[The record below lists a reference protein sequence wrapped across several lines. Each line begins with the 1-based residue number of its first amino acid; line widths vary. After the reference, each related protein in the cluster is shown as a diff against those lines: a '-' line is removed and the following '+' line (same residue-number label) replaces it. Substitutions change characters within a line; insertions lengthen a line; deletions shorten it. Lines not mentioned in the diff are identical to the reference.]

1 MSRHCGSTGDAV
13 TKGTTTSEASGFLR
27 DLFGDAPSADTRIA
41 LWTKA
46 SKRTD
51 YLGSPSEG
59 ERFEGRP
66 DVYVQAAL
74 VGANAPKAKRP
85 KAEHAAAVPGVWADI
100 DVAGGPDDPPGKLLA
115 PDVDAALEVANAIL
129 TPTIVVHSGY
139 GVQAWWLLEEP
150 WVFENAD
157 ERGQAERMTKGW
169 QRLLRNAA
177 LDKAFGI
184 DHTFDLARL
193 MRLPGTLNDKG
204 PEGTSAPVTILEDD
218 GPRYSMEE
226 VAGYAMAAAPAQQ
239 SSDRVALSPE
249 RRFPV
254 QKFEALRDNHEI
266 FRATWEHTRRERETK
281 GWSAS
286 EFDLSLASMAA
297 NAGWSDDEIAELI
310 AEHRRKHYGADD
322 GKASRVDYLART
334 VARARQNAKTSERQ
348 DHQEAAIDEMAH
360 MAESPNGIVDP
371 SRTIALFNEI
381 IGGGREGAPVIKE
394 LVQYGNDPDD
404 ARYVFVLADGRE
416 INVGPYGNLRQ
427 TRRLDERIGPAT
439 GFVMN
444 KVKEDERWISALTAL
459 LRIAQIREE
468 GEDKT
473 REWVKRYTD
482 DRLGGTREEA
492 AREGEPFEDDDWIY
506 VKAHPLARYVRG
518 VMRER
523 IDSADLVPLLRRAG
537 FEQSVVHHENKDG
550 KRSTGSYWRIG
561 RDDLS

>member
-1 MSRHCGSTGDAV
+1 VAQS
-13 TKGTTTSEASGFLR
+13 TSEAARFLG
-27 DLFGDAPSADTRIA
+27 DLFSDAPSGDARIA
-41 LWTKA
+41 LWTKS

-51 YLGSPSEG
+51 YLLTASEA
-59 ERFEGRP
+59 ERFERKP

-74 VGANAPKAKRP
+74 VGTDAPKAKRP
-85 KAEHAAAVPGVWADI
+85 KADHAAGIPGVWADI

-115 PDVDAALEVANAIL
+115 PDVDAALEIANAIL

-150 WVFENAD
+150 WIFENAD
-157 ERGQAERMTKGW
+157 ERGQAGRMTKGW

-177 LDKAFGI
+177 LDKGFGL

-204 PEGTSAPVTILEDD
+204 PEGTTAPVRILEDD

-226 VAGYAMAAAPAQQ
+226 VAERAMAAAPPASEQANRIQ
-239 SSDRVALSPE
+239 VSPE
-249 RRFPV
+249 RRFPLP
-254 QKFEALRDNHEI
+254 KFEALRENHDL

-281 GWSAS
+281 GWSMS
-286 EFDLSLASMAA
+286 EFDLALASMAV
-297 NAGWSDDEIAELI
+297 NAGWTDDEVAELI
-310 AEHRRKHYGADD
+310 AEHRRKYNGEDE
-322 GKASRVDYLART
+322 KASRVDYLART
-334 VARARQNAKTSERQ
+334 IARARQNARADERQ
-348 DHQEAAIDEMAH
+348 EHQEAAIDEMVH
-360 MAESPNGIVDP
+360 MAESTNGVVDP
-371 SRTIALFNEI
+371 SRTISLFNEI

-416 INVGPYGNLRQ
+416 INVGPYANLRQ

-444 KVKEDERWISALTAL
+444 KVKEDSRWVSALTAL
-459 LRIAQIREE
+459 LRIAQVREE

-482 DRLGGTREEA
+482 DRLGATREEA
-492 AREGEPFEDDDWIY
+492 AREGEPFEEEGWIH
-506 VKAHPLARYVRG
+506 VKVATLARYVRG

-523 IDSADLVPLLRRAG
+523 INHADLIPLLRRAG
-537 FEQSVVHHENKDG
+537 FEQTTIHFETKEG
-550 KRSTGSYWRIG
+550 TRTTGSYWRISK
-561 RDDLS
+561 DDLA

>member
-1 MSRHCGSTGDAV
+1 MGQS
-13 TKGTTTSEASGFLR
+13 KSEAARFLS
-27 DLFGDAPSADTRIA
+27 DLFGDAPSPDARIA
-41 LWTKA
+41 LWTKS

-51 YLGSPSEG
+51 YLGAPAEA
-59 ERFEGRP
+59 ERFEGKP
-66 DVYVQAAL
+66 DVYVHATL
-74 VGANAPKAKRP
+74 IGREGPKAKRP
-85 KAEHAAAVPGVWADI
+85 KAEHAVAIPGVWADI

-115 PDVDAALEVANAIL
+115 PDVDAALQIANAIL

-150 WVFENAD
+150 WGFQND
-157 ERGQAERMTKGW
+157 EERSQAGRMVQGW

-177 LDKAFGI
+177 LDKGFAL
-184 DHTFDLARL
+184 DHTHDLARL
-193 MRLPGTLNDKG
+193 MRLPGTINDKG
-204 PEGTSAPVTILEDD
+204 PEGVQAEARVLEDD
-218 GPRYSMEE
+218 GPRFTMEE
-226 VAGYAMAAAPAQQ
+226 IAGHAMAAAPLEQ
-239 SSDRVALSPE
+239 STASRVSISPE
-249 RRFPV
+249 RRFPMA
-254 QKFEALRDNHEI
+254 KFEALRDNHET
-266 FRATWEHTRRERETK
+266 FRSTWEHTRRDRQAK

-322 GKASRVDYLART
+322 EKAQRVDYLQRT
-334 VARARQNAKTSERQ
+334 IARARQNVKTNERQ
-348 DHQEAAIDEMAH
+348 EHQEAAVDELAH
-360 MAESPNGIVDP
+360 MAETPNGVVDA
-371 SRTIALFNEI
+371 SKAIALFNEI

-416 INVGPYGNLRQ
+416 INVGPYANLRQ

-444 KVKEDERWISALTAL
+444 KIKEDERWVSALTAL
-459 LRIAQIREE
+459 LRCAQVREE

-482 DRLGGTREEA
+482 DRLGAQRDEA
-492 AREGEPFEDDDWIY
+492 AREGEPFEEEGWIH

-523 IDSADLVPLLRRAG
+523 INHADLIPLLRRAG
-537 FEQSVVHHENKDG
+537 FDQYTVHYETKNG
-550 KRSTGSYWRIG
+550 KRSTASYWRIG
-561 RDDLS
+561 KEDLA